1 MYDYETMSAWEALTL
16 AKQASGLTTEEIA
29 RRSGISAHVL
39 RRYFKPTDDGYL
51 PSLERVPPLCR
62 ALGNAILVQWVQAQV
77 SAAPEGPR
85 GAASRA
91 EVLTEVARAGA
102 ALGDV
107 QRVLAESEA
116 SGITPVM
123 ARELRGLLE
132 DVSREARRAADMLRS
147 LAAARGLAEAVPLFS
162 LDEQGRAG
170 RPAWW
175 RLFGRGG
182 KHGG

>member
-51 PSLERVPPLCR
+51 PSLERV
-62 ALGNAILVQWVQAQV
+62 
-77 SAAPEGPR
+77 
-85 GAASRA
+85 
-91 EVLTEVARAGA
+91 
-102 ALGDV
+102 
-107 QRVLAESEA
+107 LAESEA

-132 DVSREARRAADMLRS
+132 DVSREVRRAADMLRS

-162 LDEQGRAG
+162 LDEQRRAE

-182 KHGG
+182 RHGG